1 MSHNGKWSPN
11 FWYLDPAWCLVTHLV
26 VDPEHVHDVDANVDD
41 VDGARVWEVELVVV
55 PGQAQ
60 VVPARLLG
68 VADHLG

>member
-1 MSHNGKWSPN
+1 M
-11 FWYLDPAWCLVTHLV
+11 THLV